1 MGNVYWY
8 YFDSKGQP
16 YYGTDVSDSDDDETL
31 EAKFRRLEKDGKT
44 ETYLFNEY
52 GNPVYGLRKVRRSNG
67 DVTSMY
73 FGTQQECCLQK
84 GDRNITDAEGNSYTF
99 HLTAARATATLAS
112 RTESF
117 LLHGTAPEG
126 HRFQLCL
133 LYGKR
138 YDLSGKQERQHGKNY
153 NSKKE
158 EADFSSQ
165 THRDLDGGRL

>member
-73 FGTQQECCLQK
+73 FGTSRSAACRRVTATSPTQ
-84 GDRNITDAEGNSYTF
+84 RAIPTPST
-99 HLTAARATATLAS
+99 LTARATATLAS

-117 LLHGTAPEG
+117 TTWDCSRGP
-126 HRFQLCL
+126 
-133 LYGKR
+133 
-138 YDLSGKQERQHGKNY
+138 
-153 NSKKE
+153 
-158 EADFSSQ
+158 
-165 THRDLDGGRL
+165 